1 MNLVRGGRGIA
12 KYCEDEK
19 WREGVEEVAR
29 DAVVS
34 DLVANEAN

>member
-1 MNLVRGGRGIA
+1 MVLGGRVIA

-29 DAVVS
+29 DAEEAG